1 MIQKTIIDYLQAEYD
16 SGMTQE
22 EIAQRHNLKQPQI
35 QKILSGDRSAAG
47 FNVQTIDKMFPKAV
61 IHLDGVTQ
69 NITNSGNA
77 NFAQTLSG
85 NINQSRHGAA
95 SEDSGIIGKIMEK
108 VLDHEEFNAEE
119 KVKFMKFIK
128 KIEDLQ

>member
-1 MIQKTIIDYLQAEYD
+1 MYKKAIEKKLQEMHCQ
-16 SGMTQE
+16 GMTYQE
-22 EIAQRHNLKQPQI
+22 ISHHTGISASNVAGIINGRRPVKNPSIDLFLKLFPNT
-35 QKILSGDRSAAG
+35 KIS
-47 FNVQTIDKMFPKAV
+47 F
-61 IHLDGVTQ
+61 DGITQ

-85 NINQSRHGAA
+85 NIDQSRHG
-95 SEDSGIIGKIMEK
+95 SCNEDSGIIGKIMEK

>member
-1 MIQKTIIDYLQAEYD
+1 MYKKIIEKKLQEMHCQ
-16 SGMTQE
+16 GMTYQE
-22 EIAQRHNLKQPQI
+22 ISRHTGISSSNVAGIINGRRPVKNPSVDLFLKLFPNA
-35 QKILSGDRSAAG
+35 KIS
-47 FNVQTIDKMFPKAV
+47 F
-61 IHLDGVTQ
+61 DGVTQ

-85 NINQSRHGAA
+85 NIDQSRNGAA
-95 SEDSGIIGKIMEK
+95 NNDSELINKMLTN
-108 VLDHEEFNAEE
+108 VLDHEEFTAEE